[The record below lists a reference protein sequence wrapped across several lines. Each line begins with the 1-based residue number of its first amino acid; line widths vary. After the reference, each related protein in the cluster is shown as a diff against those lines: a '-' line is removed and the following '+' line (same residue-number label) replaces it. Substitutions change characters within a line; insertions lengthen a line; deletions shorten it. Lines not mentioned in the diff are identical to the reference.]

1 MWVGYNMVLFIK
13 ILRHRLGGRWLFLP
27 LFLAGPVWALDPSR
41 SLYQYNFRTWTQ
53 DNGLPASVINSIT
66 VTNDGRLWLGT
77 FTGLV
82 SFDGVDFQIPN
93 PSGTVSIEG
102 KKINCI
108 AARPTGGLWIGME
121 NGGLAFYDGK
131 RSELQEIPALPGSE
145 PFTVRALSVLPDD
158 SLLIATTRGGG
169 IQAAGQP
176 LIPILDK
183 IGTHFITK
191 GKSGRIWIG
200 TSDLGVFYW
209 EGGRLTKHPDKSLQ
223 KNLIVSIAEDS
234 RGFLWISTA
243 GSGLHCYDRE
253 LAPVALPSGP
263 ISTTALLID
272 SHGVLWVGTAGQ
284 GLMRYKDGVPSS
296 FHKSDGLAGDRIVSL
311 AETPDGSLWIGTTD
325 GLTQFSDVKFPT
337 YSKTEGLVTD
347 GALAVGAAR
356 DGGVWIGTSNGVS
369 LFKDGAFTNYG
380 SDGADGFSSCWL
392 KCVFAASNGDVYFI
406 GAQKNLDRFS
416 GGKVVKS
423 WITDQWP
430 RAVTEDARGII
441 VALGGDLMR
450 LENDVMTPIYLST
463 GEPVHFEWINDL
475 LSGRDGTLWIATTL
489 GVFSLKDGKLTDLCK
504 VSGVPPIRAVFLMQ
518 DDADSIWTV
527 HMGGIARC
535 KGGALRLISREQGLI
550 ENTINTIIPDLL
562 GNFWVHSSQG
572 IFRIS
577 QAEANAVADGITAR
591 LHCTVFEG
599 SSSVKTVDKLS
610 YEYSGCRSTD
620 GRIWFP
626 SAKGVIVID
635 PANVPYI
642 STPPPVSIVKI
653 RVNGRPYDLEKPPSV
668 ESGPGNLEVNYAAL
682 EYVAPKKI
690 QYRYRL
696 KGMDTDWVDAG
707 SRRFAFYTNLPPG
720 HYRFEVQA
728 RSADGAWDNT
738 SASWE
743 LDLPLRLYET
753 WGFRIACLCG
763 LFGLGFYLMR
773 LREMHRRQV
782 ELRQSHVLMEG
793 KIRERTAEL
802 ATANSA
808 LREEIDVRKQAQ
820 AETEQLHDKLREAVR
835 VAQTATKIKSEFL
848 ANMSHEI
855 RTPMNGV
862 IGMSNLLLDT
872 PLTPNQRELAETT
885 RNSAEALLTV
895 LNDVLDFSKIEAG
908 KMTLESLEFNLR
920 DAVEESVELLAV
932 RAAEKHVNLASIV
945 DYDLPACVRG
955 DAGRLRQVL
964 LNILGNA
971 VKFTEQGEVVLTVSP
986 EQVTELGAQPKIRF
1000 EIRDT
1005 GIGIDREAQQ
1015 KLFQPFVQADNST
1028 TRRFGGTGLGLAISR
1043 QIVELMGGQISM
1055 NSVPGRGSVFAFTV
1069 PLPGISTLEKKDDVL
1084 AAATPLRNV
1093 RVLVFPQEATTQRV
1107 LEHQAKAWGLA
1118 LTLTNGT
1125 AAAAALIAQ
1134 GVQEH
1139 NPFKAVI
1146 IGSSLSDA
1154 EVQTIAHELAET
1166 GITIILLCSQRT
1178 KTSEPTTNQPREIAM
1193 LTSPLRT
1200 WSLLRTL
1207 RQAAGVRAK
1216 TSTPPIINVEPADVV
1231 PTKPAAAVRILVV
1244 EDNPVNRRVI
1254 QLQLGK
1260 IGYSAR
1266 LATNGLEALKALD
1279 EEPADLVFMDCQMPE
1294 LDGYETTKQLRK
1306 QKRFGHMYIT
1316 AMTANSREGD
1326 IERCL
1331 AAGMNGY
1338 LRKPARESE
1347 LVAAIDRAIT
1357 HLKETESA

>member
-1 MWVGYNMVLFIK
+1 MAFFIK
-13 ILRHRLGGRWLFLP
+13 MLRNRFVGRCIFLFL
-27 LFLAGPVWALDPSR
+27 FLSGPVWALDPSR

-53 DNGLPASVINSIT
+53 DNGLPASVINAVT

-93 PSGTVSIEG
+93 PLGTASIEG

-108 AARPTGGLWIGME
+108 VARPSGGLWVGME
-121 NGGLAFYDGK
+121 NGGLAFFDGK
-131 RSELQEIPALPGSE
+131 RSELREIPFLQGSA
-145 PFTVRALSVLPDD
+145 PITVRALSVLPDD
-158 SLLIATTRGGG
+158 SLLIATTRGCG
-169 IQAAGQP
+169 IQEAGQP

-183 IGTHFITK
+183 IGTNFITK

-200 TSDLGVFYW
+200 TSEQGVYYW
-209 EGGRLTKHPDKSLQ
+209 EGGRLTRHPDKSLQ

-234 RGFLWISTA
+234 RGFLWVSTA
-243 GSGLHCYDRE
+243 GSGLHCYDLE

-337 YSKTEGLVTD
+337 YSKTEGLVTE

-380 SDGADGFSSCWL
+380 SDGADGFPSCWL
-392 KCVFAASNGDVYFI
+392 KGVFAASNGDVYFI
-406 GAQKNLDRFS
+406 GAQKDLDRFS

-423 WITDQWP
+423 WITDRWP

-441 VALGGDLMR
+441 VAVEGDLMR
-450 LENDVMTPIYLST
+450 LENDVMAPICLST

-475 LSGRDGTLWIATTL
+475 LSGRDGTLWIATTV

-518 DDADSIWTV
+518 DDADSIWAV

-550 ENTINTIIPDLL
+550 DNTINTIIPDLL

-577 QAEANAVADGITAR
+577 QAEANAVADGKTAR
-591 LHCTVFEG
+591 LQCTVFEG

-642 STPPPVSIVKI
+642 SKPPPVSIVKI

-696 KGMDTDWVDAG
+696 KGMDADWVDAG

-773 LREMHRRQV
+773 VREMHRRQV
-782 ELRQSHVLMEG
+782 ELRQSHMLMEA
-793 KIRERTAEL
+793 KVRERTTEL
-802 ATANSA
+802 ATANST
-808 LREEIDVRKQAQ
+808 LREEIEVRKRAQ
-820 AETEQLHDKLREAVR
+820 AETEHLHDELRGAVR
-835 VAQTATKIKSEFL
+835 IAQAATKIKSEFL

-872 PLTPNQRELAETT
+872 PLAPHQRELAETT

-920 DAVEESVELLAV
+920 NAVEESVELLAV
-932 RAAEKHVNLASIV
+932 RAAEKEVSLASIIA
-945 DYDLPACVRG
+945 YDLPACVRG
-955 DAGRLRQVL
+955 DPGRLRQVL

-971 VKFTEQGEVVLTVSP
+971 VKFTQKGEVVLTVSP
-986 EQVTELGAQPKIRF
+986 EPATEPNATPKIRF

-1005 GIGIDREAQQ
+1005 GIGIDPDAQQ

-1043 QIVELMGGQISM
+1043 QIVELMGGHISM
-1055 NSVPGRGSVFAFTV
+1055 SSVAGHGSVFVFSL
-1069 PLPGISTLEKKDDVL
+1069 PLPGIETVDKRDDVL
-1084 AAATPLRNV
+1084 TAAAPLRNA
-1093 RVLVFPQEATTQRV
+1093 RILVFPQEATVKRV
-1107 LEHQAKAWGLA
+1107 LEHHAKAWGLF
-1118 LTLTNGT
+1118 LSWTNNT
-1125 AAAAALIAQ
+1125 ADATVQIAQ
-1134 GVQEH
+1134 GVRAC
-1139 NPFKAVI
+1139 NPIQAII

-1154 EVQTIAHELAET
+1154 EVHGISRALADT
-1166 GITIILLCSQRT
+1166 GIPIILQCSQRT
-1178 KTSEPTTNQPREIAM
+1178 KTSEHTTDQNRDIAI

-1200 WSLLRTL
+1200 WSLLRKL
-1207 RQAAGVRAK
+1207 RQAAGVRNK
-1216 TSTPPIINVEPADVV
+1216 VSTPPIVSADPAKAL
-1231 PTKPAAAVRILVV
+1231 PAKPGAIRILVV

-1254 QLQLGK
+1254 QLQLRK
-1260 IGYSAR
+1260 IGYNAR

-1294 LDGYETTKQLRK
+1294 LDGYETTIRLRQ
-1306 QKRFGHMYIT
+1306 QKRFSHMYIT
-1316 AMTANSREGD
+1316 AMTANSKEGD

-1331 AAGMNGY
+1331 AAGMDGY

-1347 LVAAIDRAIT
+1347 LIAAIDRALT
-1357 HLKETESA
+1357 QLKETESA